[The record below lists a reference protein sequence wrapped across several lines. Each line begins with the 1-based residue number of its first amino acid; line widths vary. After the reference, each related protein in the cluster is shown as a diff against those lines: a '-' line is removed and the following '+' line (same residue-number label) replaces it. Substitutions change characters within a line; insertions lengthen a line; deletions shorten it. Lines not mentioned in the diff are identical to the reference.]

1 MVNKLRQVMCFGEPL
16 IGFFSKKK
24 SQDLP
29 SFQMAIGGDSSNV
42 ALGVT
47 KLGHAAS
54 YTARL
59 GNDFFAES
67 IRQLWK
73 KEKVDTRY
81 VFEDDIHQTGIY
93 FATYDSHGDHQFI
106 YKRQNSA
113 STYYSIIDAKKV
125 SLDNLKI
132 FHLSGIS
139 QAISKSCIEASF
151 YFMKKCKELNILVSY
166 DLNYR
171 RPLWSKE
178 YFNSIALYTIKN
190 FANLVSMNLNEAEVL
205 GLKGEPEK
213 IVEEVMSMGPK
224 MVALKLGK
232 AGCVIGSSEGI
243 QYGKAFE
250 VDSAVETTGA
260 GDSLTAAVI
269 VGILEKMKISQLT
282 RFANAVAAI
291 VCSAIGST
299 SGQPTREEVEIF
311 LEKTLRLNGYL
322 RL

>member
-1 MVNKLRQVMCFGEPL
+1 MVNKLKRVMCFGEPL
-16 IGFFSKKK
+16 IGFFSKKGF
-24 SQDLP
+24 QDLP

-54 YTARL
+54 YTTRL
-59 GNDFFAES
+59 GKDFFADS

-73 KEKVDTRY
+73 KEKVDTQY

-113 STYYSIIDAKKV
+113 STYYSILDAKQV

-166 DLNYR
+166 DLNFR
-171 RPLWSKE
+171 SPLWGKE

-190 FANLVSMNLNEAEVL
+190 FANLVSMNLSEAGVL
-205 GLKGEPEK
+205 GLKGEPRE
-213 IVEEVMSMGPK
+213 IVKQIIGMGPK
-224 MVALKLGK
+224 VVALKLGK
-232 AGCVIGSSEGI
+232 DGCVIGSSEEGI
-243 QYGKAFE
+243 YYGEPFK
-250 VDSAVETTGA
+250 VQSDLETTGA

-269 VGILEKMKISQLT
+269 VGVLEKMELKKMT
-282 RFANAVAAI
+282 RFANTVASI
-291 VCSAIGST
+291 VCSSIGST
-299 SGQPTREEVEIF
+299 IGQPKRDNVEKF
-311 LEKTLRLNGYL
+311 LNDKNLKEK
-322 RL
+322 